1 MKSKARELLFLTG
14 RYAGMYASTTEA
26 YLSRVTAIL
35 EMAGCTF
42 SSVDFYTSHLKTEGN
57 KYVSHLEPVTKEWA
71 KQVVDDAI
79 SLLDKEIP

>member
-14 RYAGMYASTTEA
+14 RYAGMYASNCEA

-35 EMAGCTF
+35 EMADCKF
-42 SSVDFYTSHLKTEGN
+42 SAVDFYTSHLKTKGN
-57 KYVSHLEPVTKEWA
+57 TFVSHLDPVKAEWA

-79 SLLDKEIP
+79 SLLDKETT